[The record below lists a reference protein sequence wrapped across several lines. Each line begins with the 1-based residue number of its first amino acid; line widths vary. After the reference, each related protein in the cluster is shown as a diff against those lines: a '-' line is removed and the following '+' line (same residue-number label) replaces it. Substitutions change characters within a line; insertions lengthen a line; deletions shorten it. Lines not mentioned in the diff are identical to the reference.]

1 MAVTAIWDI
10 KGRVDKVINYV
21 RNPSKVTEKAYEN
34 MAMLHA
40 VEDVIEYAANDMKTE
55 ERKYVTALNM
65 MNEEYAVEAFRNTKI
80 HYGKRGGIVAFHGY
94 QSFKENEV
102 TAEQA
107 HDIGVELAKR
117 LWGDRFEVVI
127 ATHLNTG
134 HYHNHFVINSVS
146 FKDGYRYYDNK
157 ESYYHMREES
167 DKLCREYGLSVIEE
181 TSGKSKNYAEWQAE
195 KTGKLTQR
203 DTIRR
208 DIDAAI
214 KASVTQQ
221 QFIRT
226 MEVMGYEF
234 KLFTSDGNRLKYPSI
249 KPPGATGFFRFH
261 RLGEEYDLPRIVQ
274 RIRNNNIRE
283 EPFPDLY
290 KQKTYTKG
298 KLNGSFKKVKPRGIY
313 ALYLRYCYELG
324 IIKKNPTSVKRV
336 SFLLREDIVQMDKY
350 MEQSR
355 VLGKYKIETGQQLL
369 TAKQNLVENI
379 SALTDIR
386 KDLRNSQKRADRAG
400 DTKQVEI
407 IKAEIAT
414 ISTQLKVLRKEVNAL
429 EQVEQRSQQ
438 VKENLQELDKQ
449 RTIDRLEVKENE
461 HKFGRSRTAR

>member
-1 MAVTAIWDI
+1 MAVTSMWSI
-10 KGRVDKVINYV
+10 KGRADKVLNYV
-21 RNPSKVTEKAYEN
+21 INPEKTTAEN
-34 MAMLHA
+34 IKILSEYHA
-40 VEDVIEYAANDMKTE
+40 IDNV
-55 ERKYVTALNM
+55 L
-65 MNEEYAVEAFRNTKI
+65 EYAVDDLKTEKKMYVSGINCDAEYANQQFKHSKDRWEKK
-80 HYGKRGGIVAFHGY
+80 GQIVAFHGY

-102 TAEQA
+102 TAELA
-107 HDIGVELAKR
+107 HEIGKKLAER
-117 LWGDRFEVVI
+117 MWCENFEVVV

-134 HYHNHFVINSVS
+134 HYHNHFVLNSVS
-146 FKDGYRYYDNK
+146 FNTGKRYLGNLHTYMK
-157 ESYYHMREES
+157 MREES
-167 DKLCREYGLSVIEE
+167 DRLCREYGLSVIEE

-195 KTGKLTQR
+195 KIGKLTQR

-234 KLFTSDGNRLKYPSI
+234 KLWTSTGERLKYPSI
-249 KPPGATGFFRFH
+249 KPPGAKGFFRFH
-261 RLGEEYDLPRIVQ
+261 KLGEEYDLPRIVQ

-290 KQKTYTKG
+290 RKKTYTKG
-298 KLNGSFKKVKPRGIY
+298 KLNGSFKTIKPRGIY

-350 MEQSR
+350 MEQSK

-369 TAKQNLVENI
+369 TTKQNLVENI
-379 SALTDIR
+379 SALTEIR
-386 KDLRNSQKRADRAG
+386 KDLRNAQKRATRAG
-400 DTKQVEI
+400 DTKQVES

-414 ISTQLKVLRKEVNAL
+414 ISTQLKVLRREVNAL
-429 EQVEQRSQQ
+429 ELVEQRSQQ
-438 VKENLQELDKQ
+438 VKDNLQELDKQ
-449 RTIDRLEVKENE
+449 RTIDRLEVKANE

>member
-21 RNPSKVTEKAYEN
+21 QNPSKVTEKSYDE

-40 VEDVIEYAANDMKTE
+40 IEGAIEYATNDMKTE
-55 ERKYVTALNM
+55 ERKFVSTLNM
-65 MNEEYAVEAFRNTKI
+65 MNEEYAVDAFRNTKI
-80 HYGKRGGIVAFHGY
+80 RFGKRGGIVAFHGY
-94 QSFKENEV
+94 QSFKEDEV

-146 FKDGYRYYDNK
+146 LKDGYRYYDNK
-157 ESYYHMREES
+157 ETYYRMRAES

-181 TSGKSKNYAEWQAE
+181 TSGKSKNYAEWKAE

-234 KLFTSDGNRLKYPSI
+234 KLWTSTGERLKYPSI
-249 KPPGATGFFRFH
+249 KPPGAKGFFRFH
-261 RLGEEYDLPRIVQ
+261 KLGEEYDLPRIVQ

-290 KQKTYTKG
+290 KPKTYTKG
-298 KLNGSFKKVKPRGIY
+298 KLNGSFKRVKPKGIY

-350 MEQSR
+350 MEQSS

-369 TAKQNLVENI
+369 TIKKNLVENI

-386 KDLRNSQKRADRAG
+386 KDLRNAQKRADRAG
-400 DTKQVEI
+400 DTKQVES

-414 ISTQLKVLRKEVNAL
+414 ISTQLKVLRREVNAL
-429 EQVEQRSQQ
+429 EQVEQRSWQ

-449 RTIDRLEVKENE
+449 RTIDRLEVKANE